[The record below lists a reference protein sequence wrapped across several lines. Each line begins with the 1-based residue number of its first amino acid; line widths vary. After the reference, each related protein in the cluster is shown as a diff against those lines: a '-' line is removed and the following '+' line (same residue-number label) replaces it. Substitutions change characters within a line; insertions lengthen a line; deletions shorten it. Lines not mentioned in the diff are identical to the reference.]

1 MKDNE
6 SRRGI
11 FRVAKIKYTVQKVK
25 KLFGRCINTLS
36 IKFLCVFESS
46 NVILTH

>member
-1 MKDNE
+1 MTDNE

-25 KLFGRCINTLS
+25 KLFGRCINTLFY
-36 IKFLCVFESS
+36 KFIYIF
-46 NVILTH
+46 